1 MNFKVAIV
9 KDIVLD
15 DTSKYFTNVGEY
27 NGIGSIYFQVVKG
40 NYKSRGFAKPYLP
53 NISNYPL
60 LEELV
65 YIFSLPSPD
74 IQENN
79 YKEVFYYITPLNIW
93 NSNHHNGIPN
103 IFENKDI
110 PESQQRDYKQTEAG
124 AVRRVED
131 GSSNIKLGNTFE
143 ERSNI
148 KPLRKFEG
156 DFVLEGRLGNSIRF
170 GSTIQL
176 EGKPLTP
183 WSTGSSAGDPILLI
197 RNGQGDKGS
206 VGYIPTTEDI
216 NLDPS
221 SIYLTSTQN
230 IPIQAASIETRN
242 YLSYKENAPTQ
253 PDKYS
258 GNQVLLNAGRLVFNA
273 AEDHL
278 LLSSNRSINLSSNN
292 SVNIDTESFIIQ
304 ATNTYIGS
312 KTAAEPLVLGNA
324 LQAVLKDMISVL
336 IDISK
341 ASAQASNSGGPI
353 PSLNGKAAGWVDS
366 LIRIDTALFKS
377 KYNYTS

>member
-124 AVRRVED
+124 SVRRVED
-131 GSSNIKLGNTFE
+131 GSSDIKLGNTFE

-221 SIYLTSTQN
+221 SIYLTSTQK
-230 IPIQAASIETRN
+230 IPLIASSTN
-242 YLSYKENAPTQ
+242 YFSYKTDPPTN
-253 PDKYS
+253 PDLYTGKQILVNS
-258 GNQVLLNAGRLVFNA
+258 GRLVFNTT
-273 AEDHL
+273 EDHL
-278 LLSSNRSINLSSNN
+278 LLSSAKSISLSSLSN
-292 SVNIDTESFIIQ
+292 VNLDASEVIMQTGNI
-304 ATNTYIGS
+304 YLGS
-312 KTAAEPLVLGNA
+312 KNANEQLVLGNT
-324 LQAVLKDMISVL
+324 AVAQLEEIVDILKTL
-336 IDISK
+336 LNACK
-341 ASAQASNSGGPI
+341 LAANSGGPVA
-353 PSLNGKAAGWVDS
+353 SLKGVADGLTTRLNSINLKAMLS
-366 LIRIDTALFKS
+366 NS
-377 KYNYTS
+377 NYTV

>member
-1 MNFKVAIV
+1 MDFKVAIV

-27 NGIGSIYFQVVKG
+27 NGIGSIYFQIVKG
-40 NYKSRGFAKPYLP
+40 NYKSRGFAKPYFP

-79 YKEVFYYITPLNIW
+79 FKEVFYYITPLNIW

-124 AVRRVED
+124 SVRRVED
-131 GSSNIKLGNTFE
+131 RSSDIKLGNTFE

-170 GSTIQL
+170 GSTIIL
-176 EGKPLTP
+176 NNKPLTT

-206 VGYIPTTEDI
+206 VGYIPTIEDI

-221 SIYLTSTQN
+221 SIYLTSTQK
-230 IPIQAASIETRN
+230 IPITVASSN
-242 YLSYKENAPTQ
+242 YFSYKENPPAD
-253 PDKYS
+253 PDTYNGK
-258 GNQVLLNAGRLVFNA
+258 QVIINSGRLIFNTT
-273 AEDHL
+273 EDHL
-278 LLSSNRSINLSSNN
+278 LLTSTKSISLSSLSN
-292 SVNIDTESFIIQ
+292 VNIDASEVIMQ
-304 ATNTYIGS
+304 TNKIYLGS
-312 KTAAEPLVLGNA
+312 KNANEQLVLGNT
-324 LQAVLKDMISVL
+324 AVAQLEEIVDILKTL
-336 IDISK
+336 LNACK
-341 ASAQASNSGGPI
+341 LAANSGGPVA
-353 PSLNGKAAGWVDS
+353 SLKGVADALTTRLNSINLKAMLS
-366 LIRIDTALFKS
+366 NS
-377 KYNYTS
+377 NYTA

>member
-1 MNFKVAIV
+1 M
-9 KDIVLD
+9 
-15 DTSKYFTNVGEY
+15 GEY
-27 NGIGSIYFQVVKG
+27 NGLGSIYFEVVKG
-40 NYKSRGFAKPYLP
+40 NYKSKGFAKPYFS
-53 NISNYPL
+53 NISNFPL

-74 IQENN
+74 IQNNN
-79 YKEVFYYITPLNIW
+79 YKKVYYYITPINVW

-103 IFENKDI
+103 IFRNTEV
-110 PESQQRDYKQTEAG
+110 PESQQRDYTQTEAG

-131 GSSNIKLGNTFE
+131 GSSDIVLGKTFKE
-143 ERSNI
+143 KANI

-170 GSTIQL
+170 GSTVL
-176 EGKPLTP
+176 LNDKPITP
-183 WSTGSSAGDPILLI
+183 WSTGSSVGDPILLI

-206 VGYIPTTEDI
+206 VGYIPTIEDI

-230 IPIQAASIETRN
+230 IPIQAASIETRK

-253 PDKYS
+253 PDKYF

-273 AEDHL
+273 AQDHL
-278 LLSSNRSINLSSNN
+278 LLSSNKSINLSSNN

-312 KTAAEPLVLGNA
+312 KTATEPLVLGNA
-324 LQAVLKDMISVL
+324 LQAILKDMISVL
-336 IDISK
+336 LDISK

-353 PSLNGKAAGWVDS
+353 PSLNGKAADWVDR
-366 LIRIDTALFKS
+366 LIKIDTALFKS
-377 KYNYTS
+377 KYNYTV